1 MADQEREQEQEQEV
15 LSSLIRQGALR
26 SGLKGGCSVSS
37 AFPKTKILRRSTL
50 PNFQTGS
57 NFPAVPR
64 DYQLNP
70 FRSEA
75 PLRIDYAGELNAQ
88 QLAAVTAAPGPALV
102 LAGAGAGKTRTLTYR
117 VAWLIE
123 QGIPPERILLLTFT
137 NKSAREMMQRVGDLL
152 GGEVSQLWGGT
163 FHSVGNRILRR
174 HADRLGYRQDFT
186 IADREDA
193 KDLLA
198 ACITDAGVDVK
209 ATRFPKPEVLG
220 DIFSM
225 ALNTGRTLLELL
237 ESDYETF
244 LPLADVIAD
253 IQKRY
258 VIRKRTAGL
267 MDFDDLLVLW
277 LRLLREHA
285 DVGEL
290 YQRRFQFVLVD
301 EYQDTNILQAEL
313 LDMLA
318 RRHHNLMAVGDDA
331 QSIYSWRG
339 ANFANILNFPQR
351 YAAAQVFKIETNYRS
366 TPEILA
372 LANAAI
378 AANTRQFPK
387 ALQAARP
394 SGPKPVLVVCGEGGE
409 QAAFIAQRV
418 LELRDE
424 GQRLD
429 DMCVLYRSHFHALEL
444 QLELTRR
451 NIPFTIT
458 SGIRFF
464 EQAHIKDVAAYLK
477 LVANPQDELA
487 FKRLVRM
494 LPGIGGKGADK
505 LFAAFA
511 ARLGT
516 GMQGLGSGVS
526 GLGAGV
532 PGSGSRVQGPESV
545 AQDEGVGVSDL
556 DGSVTEEAVVS
567 DNDGGTGEAVPVAPP
582 VPAIPIA
589 PLLTAIAKSV
599 PGKAAAAW
607 AQFTATISQCEVDT
621 IRNAPGRFIR
631 LVVEADYEDYL
642 KATYEN
648 PRNRLDDLEQLAN
661 YADQFSSV
669 GEFLSQLALQ
679 TNVEAEEN
687 QPRDEDE
694 ERLKLSTVH
703 QAKGLEFGTV
713 FVIMLC
719 DGLFPS
725 LRSLESTDGEEEERR
740 LFYVAVTRARNELYL
755 CHPLLRFMQGG
766 GNALQQPSRFLGEL
780 PKELVDEW
788 NLRPS
793 FGASFAPRTAP
804 APALPA
810 YDDGEPGDGGN
821 DGEGGEDVPF

>member
-1 MADQEREQEQEQEV
+1 M
-15 LSSLIRQGALR
+15 
-26 SGLKGGCSVSS
+26 
-37 AFPKTKILRRSTL
+37 
-50 PNFQTGS
+50 
-57 NFPAVPR
+57 PR

-70 FRSEA
+70 FRSDA
-75 PLRIDYAGELNAQ
+75 PLRIDYARELNPQ

-123 QGIPPERILLLTFT
+123 QGIPAERILLLTFT

-152 GGEVSQLWGGT
+152 GGELSRLWGGT

-174 HADRLGYRQDFT
+174 HADRLGYRQEFT

-198 ACITDAGVDVK
+198 TCITDAGVDVK

-225 ALNTGRTLLELL
+225 ALNTGRTLPELL
-237 ESDYETF
+237 EADYESF
-244 LPLADVIAD
+244 LPLTDVIAD
-253 IQKRY
+253 VQKRY
-258 VIRKRTAGL
+258 AARKRAAGL

-277 LRLLREHA
+277 LRVMRENA

-313 LDMLA
+313 LDTLSA
-318 RRHHNLMAVGDDA
+318 RHHNLMAVGDDA

-351 YAAAQVFKIETNYRS
+351 YPGAQVFKIETNYRS

-387 ALQAARP
+387 ALKAARA
-394 SGPKPVLVVCGEGGE
+394 SGPRPVLVVCGEGGE

-477 LVANPQDELA
+477 LVTNPQDELA

-505 LFAAFA
+505 LFAAFS
-511 ARLGT
+511 ARLG
-516 GMQGLGSGVS
+516 SR
-526 GLGAGV
+526 V
-532 PGSGSRVQGPESV
+532 PGPGSEVPGLEAAPV
-545 AQDEGVGVSDL
+545 
-556 DGSVTEEAVVS
+556 AVVEIS
-567 DNDGGTGEAVPVAPP
+567 DNDGGDGTPVPVAPY
-582 VPAIPIA
+582 VPIA
-589 PLLTAIAKSV
+589 PLLTAIAKAV
-599 PGKAAAAW
+599 PGKTAAAW
-607 AQFTATISQCEVDT
+607 AQFTATIAQCEGDA

-661 YADQFSSV
+661 YADQFPSV
-669 GEFLSQLALQ
+669 AEFLSQLALQ

-687 QPRDEDE
+687 QTRDDEDE

-725 LRSLESTDGEEEERR
+725 ARSLDSTEGEEEERR

-788 NLRPS
+788 NLRPVFNAYPS
-793 FGASFAPRTAP
+793 P
-804 APALPA
+804 APTPPA
-810 YDDGEPGDGGN
+810 AQSSDDFPEEFDGDS
-821 DGEGGEDVPF
+821 PF